1 MNKIITSE
9 EAILSVCRDI
19 VAESGLQSIN
29 IRDVAKKCGVSIG
42 SIYNYFPTK
51 SDLIVATIESIWKEI
66 MNGLVLQENQNDFR
80 RCIEHLYHDI
90 RSGSKKFKDFF
101 SSHSIDVMQSDRTK
115 GRMGMDQYIFRMK
128 NMLEAILTADPGIKD
143 ETFNE
148 RFTRKDFIDFVLSNV
163 VSLLVKKANS
173 CDFLLEIIT
182 RTIY

>member
-9 EAILSVCRDI
+9 EAILSACREF

-66 MNGLVLQENQNDFR
+66 MNGLVVRRNQSDFR
-80 RCIEHLYHDI
+80 QCIEGLYRDI
-90 RSGSKKFKDFF
+90 RNGSEQFKDFF
-101 SSHSIDVMQSDRTK
+101 SSHSIDVMRSDRSK
-115 GRMGMDQYIFRMK
+115 GRIGMEQYLRQMK
-128 NMLEAILTADPGIKD
+128 LMLEEILVADTSVR
-143 ETFNE
+143 EHAFNE
-148 RFTRKDFIDFVLSNV
+148 HFTRQDFIDFVLSNV

>member
-51 SDLIVATIESIWKEI
+51 SDLVVATIESIWKEI
-66 MNGLVLQENQNDFR
+66 TNGLVLRENQNDFR
-80 RCIEHLYHDI
+80 LCIEHLYHDI
-90 RSGSKKFKDFF
+90 SSGSEKFKDFF

-115 GRMGMDQYIFRMK
+115 GRMGMEQYFFRMK
-128 NMLEAILTADPGIKD
+128 NMLEEILIADPAVKED
-143 ETFNE
+143 TFNE
-148 RFTRKDFIDFVLSNV
+148 RFTRKDFIDFVLANV
-163 VSLLVKKANS
+163 VSLLVKKADS
-173 CDFLLEIIT
+173 CDILLEIIT
-182 RTIY
+182 RTSY